1 MPTDAA
7 THGAV
12 SGRRILLVLLGIVLV
27 AVAILIVTMVT
38 RRPDPK
44 LDVLGEVP
52 AFQLTDERGQP
63 FTEQALRGHVTI
75 VSFIFTRCPNL
86 CPLTS
91 SRMKNLQ
98 EKTFDVGDKVKLVS
112 FSLDP
117 AYDTP
122 PVLAAYARRYGADPT
137 RWRFVTGPEATIH
150 ALVEGPFM
158 ESMQHGPDYAGGTPN
173 ILHNG
178 YFLLIDPQLNI
189 RGEFDSNDIHKLDEL
204 MRDARFLARTML

>member
-7 THGAV
+7 TPGV
-12 SGRRILLVLLGIVLV
+12 ISGRRILLVLLGIVLLAV
-27 AVAILIVTMVT
+27 AVLIVTMVT

-122 PVLAAYARRYGADPT
+122 PVLAAYAKRYGADPT

-150 ALVEGPFM
+150 SLVEGPFM
-158 ESMQHGPDYAGGTPN
+158 ESMQRGPDYAGGTPN